1 MLLGLNFRTR
11 PVSDQTI
18 TCWTVPIACGTVRM
32 RNMSASTTMRT
43 QSLEGFHVLA
53 TAEFG
58 VTIAVFTIGS
68 QWTKSIAFVDDLLKN
83 VDVT

>member
-1 MLLGLNFRTR
+1 
-11 PVSDQTI
+11 
-18 TCWTVPIACGTVRM
+18 
-32 RNMSASTTMRT
+32 MRT